1 MSGFAAP
8 QNICSIDAHTRSG
21 SGGEREMILAAVGIV
36 PGLRST
42 RPATPA
48 RAAGLQESP

>member
-21 SGGEREMILAAVGIV
+21 SGGERAMILAPVGIV
-36 PGLRST
+36 AGVRSM
-42 RPATPA
+42 RPAIPA